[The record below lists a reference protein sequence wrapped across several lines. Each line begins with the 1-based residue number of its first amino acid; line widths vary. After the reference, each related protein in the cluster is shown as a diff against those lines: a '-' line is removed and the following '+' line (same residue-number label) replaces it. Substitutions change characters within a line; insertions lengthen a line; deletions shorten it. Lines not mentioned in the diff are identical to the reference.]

1 VPEYVILPELE
12 HLTEKV
18 NHKVSEILAP
28 ERQQIVDELSHV
40 QGFIDTPEQK
50 EEEIKAR
57 LQSKIS
63 SHKDMQ
69 PIITRIQSLIEE
81 SKL

>member
-1 VPEYVILPELE
+1 MPEYVILSELE
-12 HLTEKV
+12 DLIEKV
-18 NHKVSEILAP
+18 NHKASEILAP
-28 ERQQIVDELSHV
+28 ERQQILNELSNV
-40 QGFIDTPEQK
+40 RGFIDTPEQK
-50 EEEIKAR
+50 EEIKAR

-69 PIITRIQSLIEE
+69 PIITWIQNLIDE